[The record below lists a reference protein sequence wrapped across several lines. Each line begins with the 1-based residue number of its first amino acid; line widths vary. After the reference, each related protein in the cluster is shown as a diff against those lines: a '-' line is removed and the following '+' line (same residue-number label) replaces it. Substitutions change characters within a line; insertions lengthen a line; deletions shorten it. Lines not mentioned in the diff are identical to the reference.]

1 MIMHAPI
8 TNPFPPPPPTCPCV
22 ATRLNYEAGELS
34 ELSRVKEDAALSA
47 DSCKD
52 LDRELSELA
61 QQLQSLS
68 VSIATAERKRL
79 LAMTRADAEASA
91 LFKAKESLDQLEHVT
106 STNAKSVRTLET
118 VVQSSNFISTNR
130 KR

>member
-1 MIMHAPI
+1 
-8 TNPFPPPPPTCPCV
+8 
-22 ATRLNYEAGELS
+22 
-34 ELSRVKEDAALSA
+34 
-47 DSCKD
+47 
-52 LDRELSELA
+52 
-61 QQLQSLS
+61 
-68 VSIATAERKRL
+68 
-79 LAMTRADAEASA
+79 MTRADAEASA